1 MATTT
6 MRLLVRS
13 LAGPQSGQLCRICS
27 EQILRKD
34 HFGLSEGVCSAC
46 RAA

>member
-1 MATTT
+1 MTTT

-13 LAGPQSGQLCRICS
+13 LAGPQSGESCRRCHQ
-27 EQILRKD
+27 QILRKD
-34 HFGLSEGVCSAC
+34 HFGLSEGVCHAC